1 MGLPLQISHEEFG
14 IIWGSLFKLVLSNFG
29 IIRMFWPYLPLYT
42 ILLSLSGHSFF
53 PQRVYIDLSEIYSDI
68 YRLLRGV
75 FYPSPDL
82 SPSRPYQPEPEG
94 RGLILSEG

>member
-68 YRLLRGV
+68 YRLLHGV
-75 FYPSPDL
+75 FFIPALISARVDRISL
-82 SPSRPYQPEPEG
+82 SPKGEG
-94 RGLILSEG
+94 